1 MSFGAGRHG
10 KINALGFEQLRVACQ
25 QLHTLHGGGH
35 APARDHAEVLRRRQ
49 LCAQVLFAAP
59 HDGLAQRVLGEL
71 LGAGR
76 KAIQI
81 HIGVSVRKA
90 LHGHHF
96 RRAAGQGAGLVK
108 GQNFHPGKALQRV
121 AFADKKTV
129 LRGVADG
136 RHDGGG
142 RCQHQRTGAEHHQNG
157 HGADDLAGDGPGEG
171 GSGQRDDHDP
181 GGPAVSKAHDFGL
194 ACVGRLHQPDH
205 PLDGAIL
212 AHLGGPHLKG
222 TKLVH
227 RAAGHLVAHGLV
239 HGQAFAGHDGLIDGG
254 LPGRDDAVHGH
265 RLARQHPQ
273 HVAHLH
279 LLSRN
284 DRLGAVF
291 QHAGRLRGQVHQ
303 LFNAGAGFGHGE
315 FLQQARGHAF
325 GCGVLPLL
333 PALQGSLFQS
343 DLLRVVGDG
352 AVSASCVDRGSGLH
366 TLQGRRPFAAV
377 L

>member
-59 HDGLAQRVLGEL
+59 HD
-71 LGAGR
+71 
-76 KAIQI
+76 
-81 HIGVSVRKA
+81 
-90 LHGHHF
+90 
-96 RRAAGQGAGLVK
+96 
-108 GQNFHPGKALQRV
+108 
-121 AFADKKTV
+121 
-129 LRGVADG
+129 
-136 RHDGGG
+136 
-142 RCQHQRTGAEHHQNG
+142 
-157 HGADDLAGDGPGEG
+157 
-171 GSGQRDDHDP
+171 
-181 GGPAVSKAHDFGL
+181 GL

-303 LFNAGAGFGHGE
+303 LFNVGTGFGHGQ
-315 FLQQARGHAF
+315 FFQQARGHAF
-325 GCGVLPLL
+325 GCGVLPL
-333 PALQGSLFQS
+333 
-343 DLLRVVGDG
+343 
-352 AVSASCVDRGSGLH
+352 
-366 TLQGRRPFAAV
+366 
-377 L
+377 